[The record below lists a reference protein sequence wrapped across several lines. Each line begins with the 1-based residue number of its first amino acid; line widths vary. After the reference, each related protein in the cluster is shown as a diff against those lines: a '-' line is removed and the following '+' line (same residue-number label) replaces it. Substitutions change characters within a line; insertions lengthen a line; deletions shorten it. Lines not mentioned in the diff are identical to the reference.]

1 MVAMKKHPV
10 KGICENLRISR
21 SNIYQYRKPRP
32 LHYRRGDDE
41 KVLAE
46 IRGIAKER
54 STYGVRRT
62 TGLLRR
68 ARRAAGLKPYNRKR
82 IRRLMSMHGLLLKR
96 PGQRDSRPHEGKIIT
111 LKSDLRYCSDILEIK
126 CWNGEKVFVAFSLD
140 CHDREAMQHIAESR
154 PLLHT
159 DIIALMDETV
169 FGRFGDNAERL
180 PHRIQWLSDNGGQYI
195 ANATRENGEMWGF
208 EVCTTPSYSPESNGM
223 AEAFVKTFK
232 RDYVYTHELADAA
245 TVLRQLPSWF
255 LDYNEKAPH
264 SGLAYRAPREYRS
277 ELQQVSV

>member
-1 MVAMKKHPV
+1 
-10 KGICENLRISR
+10 
-21 SNIYQYRKPRP
+21 
-32 LHYRRGDDE
+32 
-41 KVLAE
+41 
-46 IRGIAKER
+46 
-54 STYGVRRT
+54 
-62 TGLLRR
+62 
-68 ARRAAGLKPYNRKR
+68 
-82 IRRLMSMHGLLLKR
+82 
-96 PGQRDSRPHEGKIIT
+96 
-111 LKSDLRYCSDILEIK
+111 
-126 CWNGEKVFVAFSLD
+126 
-140 CHDREAMQHIAESR
+140 
-154 PLLHT
+154 
-159 DIIALMDETV
+159 MDETV
-169 FGRFGDNAERL
+169 FARFCDNAEHL

-195 ANATRENGEMWGF
+195 ANATRENGKRWGF